1 VRSLVVADTG
11 DAGLRYKL
19 LETTRAYAREK
30 LIEAEEIDTVEC
42 RHGRY
47 FHRLFECAPDHWL
60 RMPDADWR
68 AIYPLELDNVRAAL
82 DWAHGAS
89 GDPAIAVG
97 LASASGPMWAKL
109 SLHCE
114 GLQRLETAVAKLQMH
129 ISESDQARLWFWI
142 GMLSVAAPAKAAV
155 ALEQAVD
162 VYRRLG
168 DTLGLGVSLARLGC
182 ELAVMGRSDESAP
195 VLAEAFP
202 LLERT
207 GLPKAL
213 AQYFDYFGILKM
225 LTGDLASARL
235 QFEKALSLS
244 RRAGAEREV
253 LRIVGNIAEL
263 AWVLGDLDSAIAGF
277 RETVALVREMP
288 LITKSTLGFNLLN
301 LAGVLTERGELD
313 EALGAAREGLPLLSD
328 GGYAWIFMDHL
339 ALRAGLAGKLA
350 NAARTAGYTDS
361 AFAAKESSRQ
371 PNETRAHDRLQVLLR
386 EKLAPGELERL
397 LAEGAKISE
406 EEACR
411 LVLEE

>member
-1 VRSLVVADTG
+1 
-11 DAGLRYKL
+11 
-19 LETTRAYAREK
+19 
-30 LIEAEEIDTVEC
+30 
-42 RHGRY
+42 
-47 FHRLFECAPDHWL
+47 
-60 RMPDADWR
+60 
-68 AIYPLELDNVRAAL
+68 
-82 DWAHGAS
+82 
-89 GDPAIAVG
+89 
-97 LASASGPMWAKL
+97 
-109 SLHCE
+109 
-114 GLQRLETAVAKLQMH
+114 
-129 ISESDQARLWFWI
+129 
-142 GMLSVAAPAKAAV
+142 
-155 ALEQAVD
+155 
-162 VYRRLG
+162 
-168 DTLGLGVSLARLGC
+168 
-182 ELAVMGRSDESAP
+182 
-195 VLAEAFP
+195 
-202 LLERT
+202 
-207 GLPKAL
+207 
-213 AQYFDYFGILKM
+213 M